1 MFAQSRPHAPAR
13 SGHSAGFLHPAALA
27 LCLALLAGCSS
38 APPPVGPHPADP
50 QAPSR
55 PAAYRP
61 VVGPYASQRPV
72 EPSGWRK
79 NNERVAP
86 QDKP

>member
-1 MFAQSRPHAPAR
+1 MFAQSRPHAPAI
-13 SGHSAGFLHPAALA
+13 GHSACRFLATLA

-38 APPPVGPHPADP
+38 APPPAGPHPADP
-50 QAPSR
+50 QARSR

-61 VVGPYASQRPV
+61 VIGPYTSERPL
-72 EPSGWRK
+72 EPSGWRE

-86 QDKP
+86 KEKP